1 MNNNLNNIFDLNNLG
16 KTIKSETLVTTPD
29 GGALL
34 HGIAGNFSRLAEVL
48 EELIDNVVSNLKAHD
63 SDASLSRVI
72 LIGIDHN
79 GSSVDISIQDGGT
92 GIEDLGAALSIANGK
107 GDTVLNEHGFG
118 LKHALASVDAS
129 PNQMWTIRT
138 RTKLDAENN
147 RYREVSSPYG
157 INTMTCVTKPG
168 CAEFGTGTG
177 TKVMFRCPLTMYNTL
192 RPKDSAVEPTFEEMV
207 GFLIEDL
214 QYTYA
219 PMLKAKLFMIRI
231 TAAKNGVTKVYDVNT
246 PMEPNWLK
254 KTVRELPAV
263 TKDLGSGV
271 PLTIR
276 CKYGE
281 ITPTHGAV
289 RHYLCNME
297 TSGVEIRANG
307 RTIENNIFHEIWGK
321 KMHPAYNHLI
331 VQVDLEYDNIEAAP
345 STRSS
350 KNGFRAGDP
359 RLDELFRWIK
369 TNVELPPQD
378 KEGKEDKLKAAL
390 KRKLDA
396 KENVMRASR
405 EVCAYETIGLK
416 TAVDLFVSYKDDSVH
431 IYEAKA
437 GVSKPDDVYQTLMY
451 WDGCVRDGK
460 PADKAILIAKSHPKQ
475 VVALTEEVN
484 RHYDVRGK
492 HYSIELQT
500 WSEAGIT
507 GSKKNRCA
515 KAA

>member
-1 MNNNLNNIFDLNNLG
+1 MTNNLNNTFDLYNLG
-16 KTIKSETLVTTPD
+16 KTIKSEVLDTTPN

-48 EELIDNVVSNLKAHD
+48 EELIDNVVSNLKAHAN
-63 SDASLSRVI
+63 DASLSRVI
-72 LIGIDHN
+72 LISIDRN

-92 GIEDLGAALSIANGK
+92 GIEDLGAALTIANGA

-129 PNQMWTIRT
+129 PNQKWTIRT
-138 RTKLDAENN
+138 RTKQDAANN
-147 RYREVSSPYG
+147 CYREVSGPYG
-157 INTMTCVTKPG
+157 INTMTCETKPG
-168 CAEFGTGTG
+168 CADFGDGTG
-177 TKVMFRCPLTMYNTL
+177 TKVAFRCPLTMFHTL

-207 GFLIEDL
+207 SFLIEDL
-214 QYTYA
+214 RFTYA
-219 PMLKAKLFMIRI
+219 PMLKEKLFMIRI
-231 TAAKNGVTKVYDVNT
+231 TATKDGVTNVYDVNT
-246 PMEPNWLK
+246 PLEPNWLK

-263 TKDLGSGV
+263 AKDLGSGV

-281 ITPTHGAV
+281 ITPSHGAV

-297 TSGVEIRANG
+297 TSGVEIRLNG
-307 RTIENNIFHEIWGK
+307 RAIESNVFHDIWGK
-321 KMHPAYNHLI
+321 KIHNTYNHFI
-331 VQVDLEYDNIEAAP
+331 VQVDLEYDNLDAAP

-359 RLDELFRWIK
+359 RLEELFRWIK
-369 TNVELPPQD
+369 TNVELPPQER
-378 KEGKEDKLKAAL
+378 EGKEDKLKAAL

-396 KENVMRASR
+396 DERVMRASR
-405 EVCAYETIGLK
+405 EELAYETIGLK
-416 TAVDLFVSYKDDSVH
+416 TSIDLFVSYKDGSVH
-431 IYEAKA
+431 LYEAKA
-437 GVSKPDDVYQTLMY
+437 VASKPDDVYQTMMY

-475 VVALTEEVN
+475 VVALAEEVN
-484 RHYDVRGK
+484 RHYDARGK
-492 HYSIELQT
+492 HFCIELQT

-507 GSKKNRCA
+507 GSKKNRRT